1 MNALSAKT
9 PHWRRKFLLGA
20 LAAPLLMIGHAAH
33 AQIDFGAMTL
43 DAGVHE
49 ALVNPT
55 RDPTTFVEK
64 QKIFDD
70 TRETPDA
77 GPHELAEYL
86 YIASK
91 GENFSGRSKNIT
103 EAFSSSLAIGDHSGG
118 VGVTSFIGANASD
131 TDPNA
136 AQQLEAFAT
145 WKQDFANNG
154 SETVG
159 TSWHLEIP
167 ALEVGLFNVVPEATT
182 FRGITETAEAEA
194 NLAFVI
200 THANGSTTKGS
211 FEFGLR
217 VFEQQVPSGA
227 QIFNFV
233 DHKFI
238 GDNVATL
245 PLFNKAFHENGDS
258 SNPRLFLDALSTD
271 VDTGDLAP
279 GDTLDVVYQLSAK
292 GTTAGGEQGFIAFL
306 GDPFALDGSS
316 GNFAFETIVPTSSV
330 PEPSTWALIIV
341 GFGFVAGIAVRR
353 RSSAAPAIR
362 RAPWR

>member
-1 MNALSAKT
+1 MKAPLAGMFHGKKKYLLAALGA
-9 PHWRRKFLLGA
+9 PFLL
-20 LAAPLLMIGHAAH
+20 IGQAAH

-43 DAGVHE
+43 NAGVHE

-70 TRETPDA
+70 AHEAPDA
-77 GPHELAEYL
+77 GPHERAEFL
-86 YIASK
+86 YHASQ

-103 EAFSSSLAIGDHSGG
+103 DAFASSLAVGDHTGG
-118 VGVTSFIGANASD
+118 VGVTSFVGAGASD

-154 SETVG
+154 SETLG
-159 TSWHLEIP
+159 TLWHLEIR
-167 ALEVGLFNVVPEATT
+167 ALEVGLFNIPNEETT

-200 THANGSTTKGS
+200 THADGSTTKGS

-227 QIFNFV
+227 QVFDV
-233 DHKFI
+233 VEHKFI

-245 PLFNKAFHENGDS
+245 PLFNKSFHDNGS
-258 SNPRLFLDALSTD
+258 SSEPKLFLDALSTD
-271 VDTGDLAP
+271 VDTGDLEP

-292 GTTAGGEQGFIAFL
+292 GTTHGGEQGFLAFL
-306 GDPFALDGSS
+306 GDPFGVIGTS
-316 GNFAFETIVPTSSV
+316 G
-330 PEPSTWALIIV
+330 
-341 GFGFVAGIAVRR
+341 GFVLNVGPGCGGGARARDLGVDDRGHWRGRRIGGRR
-353 RSSAAPAIR
+353 RA
-362 RAPWR
+362 WRL

>member
-1 MNALSAKT
+1 
-9 PHWRRKFLLGA
+9 
-20 LAAPLLMIGHAAH
+20 
-33 AQIDFGAMTL
+33 MTL

-77 GPHELAEYL
+77 GPHDLAEYL
-86 YIASK
+86 YIASQ
-91 GENFSGRSKNIT
+91 GENLSGRSTNIPD
-103 EAFSSSLAIGDHSGG
+103 AFASSLAVGDHSGG
-118 VGVTSFIGANASD
+118 VGVTSFIGASPSN

-136 AQQLEAFAT
+136 AEQLEAFAT

-154 SETVG
+154 SETLG
-159 TSWHLEIP
+159 TLWHLEIP

-194 NLAFVI
+194 SLAFVV
-200 THANGSTTKGS
+200 THADGSTAKGS

-227 QIFNFV
+227 QVFNV
-233 DHKFI
+233 VAHKFI
-238 GDNVATL
+238 GDNTATL
-245 PLFNKAFHENGDS
+245 PLFNKSFHDNGDS

-292 GTTAGGEQGFIAFL
+292 GTTNGGEQGFIAFL
-306 GDPFALDGSS
+306 GDPFELDGSS
-316 GNFAFETIVPTSSV
+316 GGFTFETTTPTPSV
-330 PEPSTWALIIV
+330 PEPSTWVMMIV
-341 GFGFVAGIAVRR
+341 GFGLVAGIGA
-353 RSSAAPAIR
+353 
-362 RAPWR
+362 WRCSFGLLRVSQRGMPTPGSPPDAGPRTRTLP